1 MSTQQIGKILYS
13 YFEDNL
19 KAQKGLSAAT
29 VRSYRDALSLFLT
42 FVATQRRCKLTRL
55 KLNDLTADRVK
66 DFLKSLETERGNLVR
81 SRNQRL
87 TALRSFFDYCA
98 SQSTQMWA
106 EAEQVTKIPNK
117 RAPPPRTFYLERDEI
132 EALLGSLPQTGLAA
146 LRDRTLL
153 MFLYNT
159 GARAQEVADLQV
171 VNLELKTGRV
181 HLHGKGD
188 KWRVCPLWE
197 QTVNLLE
204 QLLDLRY
211 EKTTALPVF
220 LSQRKQ
226 GLTRFGIYKIVR
238 RRTHELNER
247 RKLRNLP
254 PVSPHVF
261 RHSAAVSLLES
272 GVDVNVIRGWL
283 GHVSLETTNRYA
295 EISIKMKEDALQA
308 CEPTHEDAKSRDNVV
323 WRDDLTLSN
332 WLQSL

>member
-1 MSTQQIGKILYS
+1 
-13 YFEDNL
+13 
-19 KAQKGLSAAT
+19 
-29 VRSYRDALSLFLT
+29 
-42 FVATQRRCKLTRL
+42 
-55 KLNDLTADRVK
+55 
-66 DFLKSLETERGNLVR
+66 
-81 SRNQRL
+81 
-87 TALRSFFDYCA
+87 
-98 SQSTQMWA
+98 MWA

-117 RAPPPRTFYLERDEI
+117 RSPPPRTFYLERNEI

-171 VNLELKTGRV
+171 VNLEMKTGRV
-181 HLHGKGD
+181 YLHGKGD

-211 EKTTALPVF
+211 EKTTAQPVF

-238 RRTHELNER
+238 RRTHEMNER

-261 RHSAAVSLLES
+261 GHSAAVSLLES
-272 GVDVNVIRGWL
+272 CVDVNVIRGWL

-308 CEPTHEDAKSRDNVV
+308 CEPTQGNEKCRDNVV